1 MKYIIGVDLGGTKI
15 SCALSDLEG
24 NIIETHI
31 VSTNAS
37 EGETVVLN
45 RIIGAI
51 DKVMLN
57 TNTSKEDVQAIGIGA
72 PGPLDAKNG
81 IIIEPSNLP
90 FINFDL
96 VTPIREKYNMPVYL
110 DNDANAAAIGE
121 FMFGAGKG
129 TESMVYITVSTGIG
143 GGAILDGKIYRG
155 RTTNA
160 LEVGHTTIDPFS
172 STRCNCGNLGCLE
185 AFSSGTSIAKRAKE
199 AVATNVNTSLKQY
212 ETLTSYEVFKEAEN
226 GDKVATAIR
235 DNALTYLG
243 VGVTN
248 VINTF
253 DPDMVVIGGGVSKAG
268 EIIFDRVKEV
278 ARERGLNTITTGC
291 EIVPAK
297 LGVDA
302 GVIGAVAL
310 ALLQS

>member
-15 SCALSDLEG
+15 SCALSDLAG
-24 NIIETHI
+24 NIIETQV
-31 VSTNAS
+31 VSTNAN
-37 EGETVVLN
+37 EGEMAVLN
-45 RIIGAI
+45 RIINVI

-57 TNTSKEDVQAIGIGA
+57 TNTSKEDVKAIGIGA
-72 PGPLDAKNG
+72 PGPLDAKKG
-81 IIIEPSNLP
+81 IIVEPANLP
-90 FINFDL
+90 FVNFDL
-96 VTPIREKYNMPVYL
+96 VTPIKEKFNIPVFL

-121 FMFGAGKG
+121 YMFGAGKG
-129 TESMVYITVSTGIG
+129 TESMVYMTVSTGIG

-172 STRCNCGNLGCLE
+172 SIRCNCGNLGCLE

-199 AVATNVNTSLKQY
+199 AVLTNVDTSLKQY

-226 GDKVATAIR
+226 GDKVSIAIR
-235 DNALTYLG
+235 DSALTYLG

-268 EIIFDRVKEV
+268 EVIFDKVKEV
-278 ARERGLNTITTGC
+278 VNERGLKTITAGC
-291 EIVPAK
+291 QIVPAK
-297 LGVDA
+297 LGTDA
-302 GVIGAVAL
+302 GVVGAVAL
-310 ALLQS
+310 AILQS

>member
-15 SCALSDLEG
+15 SCALSDLSG
-24 NIIETHI
+24 NIIETKVI
-31 VSTNAS
+31 ATNAS
-37 EGETVVLN
+37 EGEAAVLN
-45 RIIGAI
+45 RIITVI

-57 TNTSKEDVQAIGIGA
+57 ANVTRENIKAIGIGA
-72 PGPLDAKNG
+72 PGPLDAKKG
-81 IIIEPSNLP
+81 IIIEPANLP
-90 FINFDL
+90 FNNFDL
-96 VTPIREKYNMPVYL
+96 VTPIKEKFNIPVYL

-129 TESMVYITVSTGIG
+129 TENMVYITVSTGVG

-172 STRCNCGNLGCLE
+172 NIRCNCGNLGCLE
-185 AFSSGTSIAKRAKE
+185 AFASGTAIAKRAKE
-199 AVATNVNTSLKQY
+199 AVLSNVDTSLKQY
-212 ETLTSYEVFKEAEN
+212 ETLTSYEVFIEAEN
-226 GDKVATAIR
+226 GDKVSTNIR
-235 DNALTYLG
+235 DTALTYLG

-248 VINTF
+248 IINTF

-268 EIIFDRVKEV
+268 QVIFDKVREVVK
-278 ARERGLNTITTGC
+278 ERGLKTMTLGC

-297 LGVDA
+297 LSTDA

-310 ALLQS
+310 AIVNG

>member
-15 SCALSDLEG
+15 SCALSDLTG
-24 NIIETHI
+24 KIIDTK
-31 VSTNAS
+31 VVATNAN
-37 EGETVVLN
+37 EGELAVLN
-45 RIIGAI
+45 RIISLI

-57 TNTSKEDVQAIGIGA
+57 ANVTRENIKAIGIGA
-72 PGPLDAKNG
+72 PGPLDSKHG
-81 IIIEPSNLP
+81 IIIEPANLP
-90 FINFDL
+90 FNNFDL
-96 VTPIREKYNMPVYL
+96 VTPIKEKFNIPVYL

-129 TESMVYITVSTGIG
+129 TENMVYITVSTGVG

-172 STRCNCGNLGCLE
+172 NIRCNCGNIGCLE
-185 AFSSGTSIAKRAKE
+185 AFASGTAIAKRAKD
-199 AVATNVNTSLKQY
+199 AVLSNVDTSLKQY
-212 ETLTSYEVFKEAEN
+212 ETLTSYEVFKEAES
-226 GDKVATAIR
+226 GDKVAIKIR
-235 DNALTYLG
+235 DTALTYLG
-243 VGVTN
+243 VGITN
-248 VINTF
+248 IINTF

-268 EIIFDRVKEV
+268 DVIFQKVLEVVK
-278 ARERGLNTITTGC
+278 ERGLKTMTLGC

-297 LGVDA
+297 LSTDA

-310 ALLQS
+310 AIVQG